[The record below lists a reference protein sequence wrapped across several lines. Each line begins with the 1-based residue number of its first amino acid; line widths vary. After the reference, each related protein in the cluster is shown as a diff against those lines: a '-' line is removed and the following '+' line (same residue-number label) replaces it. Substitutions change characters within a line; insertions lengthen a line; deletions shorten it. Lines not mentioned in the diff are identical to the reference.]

1 MNPAIIK
8 QWFNEY
14 VESGDGEGWRKDYE
28 NTFNKV
34 QQIKQKLNN
43 GYKLS
48 AQNDF
53 EFLSEL
59 LKNDANGVASKGQ
72 SNLANEVF
80 DKVIQDAKFLNVV
93 EKMIQQPNE
102 EAYKTLHNYGSQ
114 LLTQLGSTK
123 RPLLF
128 NRACASC
135 TLDVSTI
142 VDRHKFHQFVEYV
155 TTQHIIDFPQ
165 EIREKNWYVQ
175 NVYLVQHIREI
186 LKAEL
191 ESGQTDIFWLNMFL
205 WNIYA
210 KKVATNFNAKNAI
223 DYLNDRYPNTY
234 TSTKHIAAFKTSQGR
249 ELALDPKAKTP
260 VIFCDAEP
268 PVELKLPI
276 KQAYSED
283 DTRNHHLSTH
293 AKSMMLGKKAYSI
306 IVSTLDDLEKLCN
319 WYEQSGDQTTALE
332 KKVKAFLEHWP
343 IDRIKNLTI
352 EDYHQ
357 ANNQLSFIVQVDLF
371 SPTENGLT
379 MSNYYEI
386 WQPLT
391 LGKGPDYHNQIPYSW
406 HRRFGDDLN
415 IAFTKLKQEILNI
428 IEATKQ
434 RDLKAIDQIAFNASL
449 KWMIAFLYQDFS
461 EPFIIPIVSEPNKK
475 RIGYAEYV
483 RKPLTEFLPILL
495 ADKGEQAFFP
505 YVEKLFAMVKKGYW
519 DNKQKKQQPQELMD
533 NVMTQQPL
541 NRILF
546 GAAGTGKTFHSINHA
561 LSIIENKPLEV
572 LEQEDRRALKLRF
585 DEYKAQGQIKFVTF
599 HQSFSYEDFVEGI
612 RAESVEDSEGS
623 KNIEYPVIPG
633 VFKSICDAATIKTV
647 VENRDTEFNPNKNQV
662 WKMSLGRAGTDE
674 EIYQY
679 CIQNNCV
686 LLGWG
691 EDLDFSNAQTK
702 KQIEIL
708 MDENGYSEYRKKYPS
723 ASRFVNDFKNKI
735 KVGDLIIVSDG
746 NHKFRAIAE
755 VVGNYSLLSVRE
767 DTPDYVQKRAV
778 KWLNIFKPSLA
789 VEHLF
794 NKVLSQQTIYNLANA
809 INLQKLTNILTT
821 TEEVDDQ
828 HKKFVLIIDEINR
841 GNISRIFGE
850 LITLIEDSKRQ
861 GAEEELSVTLPYSK
875 EEFSVP
881 SNVYIIGTMNSSDR
895 SLTGLDIALRRRF
908 TFIEMPP
915 KPELLNE
922 VKVEGLN
929 VGELLK
935 VINQRIE
942 VLLDRDHCIGHA
954 NFMSLREQPTLEH
967 LADIF
972 KQKIIPQLQEYF
984 FDDWAKINMVLNA
997 NGMLKAKPI
1006 ERSVLF
1012 PNVESDS
1019 DGFLE
1024 EQKTWQLND
1033 TAFNSI
1039 ASFSKIIKH

>member
-1 MNPAIIK
+1 MKNSELYQLWDEFLDSWPAERVKNMTLEEYTEAGNPDAFTH
-8 QWFNEY
+8 W
-14 VESGDGEGWRKDYE
+14 VEFRTKSLATISGISSFIFGIYSRKDQSTKKNTKQHIYE
-28 NTFNKV
+28 NQYAWRAAYGK
-34 QQIKQKLNN
+34 
-43 GYKLS
+43 
-48 AQNDF
+48 
-53 EFLSEL
+53 
-59 LKNDANGVASKGQ
+59 SK
-72 SNLANEVF
+72 
-80 DKVIQDAKFLNVV
+80 
-93 EKMIQQPNE
+93 E
-102 EAYKTLHNYGSQ
+102 EAFK
-114 LLTQLGSTK
+114 
-123 RPLLF
+123 
-128 NRACASC
+128 
-135 TLDVSTI
+135 
-142 VDRHKFHQFVEYV
+142 
-155 TTQHIIDFPQ
+155 HI
-165 EIREKNWYVQ
+165 KA
-175 NVYLVQHIREI
+175 EI
-186 LKAEL
+186 LK
-191 ESGQTDIFWLNMFL
+191 I
-205 WNIYA
+205 I
-210 KKVATNFNAKNAI
+210 NA
-223 DYLNDRYPNTY
+223 
-234 TSTKHIAAFKTSQGR
+234 
-249 ELALDPKAKTP
+249 
-260 VIFCDAEP
+260 V
-268 PVELKLPI
+268 
-276 KQAYSED
+276 
-283 DTRNHHLSTH
+283 
-293 AKSMMLGKKAYSI
+293 
-306 IVSTLDDLEKLCN
+306 
-319 WYEQSGDQTTALE
+319 QS
-332 KKVKAFLEHWP
+332 
-343 IDRIKNLTI
+343 
-352 EDYHQ
+352 
-357 ANNQLSFIVQVDLF
+357 NQLHQINEVDLI
-371 SPTENGLT
+371 TT
-379 MSNYYEI
+379 V
-386 WQPLT
+386 
-391 LGKGPDYHNQIPYSW
+391 
-406 HRRFGDDLN
+406 
-415 IAFTKLKQEILNI
+415 
-428 IEATKQ
+428 
-434 RDLKAIDQIAFNASL
+434 
-449 KWMIAFLYQDFS
+449 KWKIAFLYQDR
-461 EPFIIPIVSEPNKK
+461 ENIKIVPTFADQRLRFLTGVDQKTKDFKIEDAYAKLLEDKGDKELFEYNNELTQKYLEANPKERFNTQIAYDYMHERYPTFEKT
-475 RIGYAEYV
+475 AEYLFCIENKFGLELALETTNFDKTSP
-483 RKPLTEFLPILL
+483 RLFLKPTSPLDIQGIQVSPIAKGKSPNSNLESTKTLIRDNEFVQVTITNMQQLEALCNWWDEL
-495 ADKGEQAFFP
+495 NESNQDSSETS
-505 YVEKLFAMVKKGYW
+505 KLEVSQMEEIAH
-519 DNKQKKQQPQELMD
+519 
-533 NVMTQQPL
+533 PL

-561 LSIIENKPLEV
+561 LSIIENKPLEI
-572 LEQEDRRALKLRF
+572 LDQEDRTALKTRF
-585 DEYKAQGQIKFVTF
+585 DQYKEQGQIKFVTF

-623 KNIEYPVIPG
+623 KSIEYPIIPG

-647 VENRDTEFNPNKNQV
+647 VENRDTEFNPSKNQI

-735 KVGDLIIVSDG
+735 KLGDLIIVSDG

-755 VVGNYSLLSVRE
+755 VIGDYSLLPARE
-767 DTPDYVQKRAV
+767 DVPDYLQKRAV
-778 KWLNIFKPSLA
+778 KWLNIFRPSLA

-821 TEEVDDQ
+821 TKEVDDQ
-828 HKKFVLIIDEINR
+828 HKKFVLIVDEINR

-922 VKVEGLN
+922 VKVEGLS

-954 NFMSLREQPTLEH
+954 NFMSLKKQPTLEH

-1019 DGFLE
+1019 DGFFE

-1033 TAFNSI
+1033 TAFDSI